1 MMPNMPPGAMPQEQM
16 QEQMPDE
23 EMMPEEAN
31 EPSQGGLTDLVM
43 DKMQEDG
50 FAEQAMTALEG
61 AKDIGAAAGMMA
73 GVLVSKM
80 YNPGDSDEDVMDAIG
95 EALKELLSIAQ
106 DMGVQIDEQTATT
119 AAQQAGEMVIGMMDQ
134 HEGAEMPQEG
144 QEQGPQGMANPYEG
158 MA

>member
-1 MMPNMPPGAMPQEQM
+1 MPKMPPGAMPPE
-16 QEQMPDE
+16 E
-23 EMMPEEAN
+23 EMMEAPPEEMMEEEGA
-31 EPSQGGLTDLVM
+31 PQGGLADLVM
-43 DKMQEDG
+43 QKMQEEG

-61 AKDIGAAAGMMA
+61 AQDIGAAAGMMA

-80 YNPGDSDEDVMDAIG
+80 YTPGDTDEDVMDAIG

-134 HEGAEMPQEG
+134 HEGAGEPQE
-144 QEQGPQGMANPYEG
+144 QAPQGMANPYEG

>member
-1 MMPNMPPGAMPQEQM
+1 MMPNMPSGAMPPEEM
-16 QEQMPDE
+16 QEPMPQE
-23 EMMPEEAN
+23 GMEPEQGAE
-31 EPSQGGLTDLVM
+31 QGGLVDLVM
-43 DKMQEDG
+43 SKMQEDG

-80 YNPGDSDEDVMDAIG
+80 YNPGDTDEDVMAAIG
-95 EALKELLSIAQ
+95 EALRELLSIAQ
-106 DMGVQIDEQTATT
+106 DMGVQIDKQTATT

-144 QEQGPQGMANPYEG
+144 QEQAPQGMANPYEG